1 MNNDIDSFINYLLN
15 TKKYSSHTAAA
26 YRSDIADFMKFY
38 VGYCGNSCQ
47 RQDLERIDS
56 LTLRAWLADRARR
69 KLGAKS
75 TSRALSSLRGF
86 YKFLGREFGVKN
98 TAIGL
103 ISSPKVP
110 RKLSKAIEATDVS
123 SMSDAIHDMDE
134 EPWLAARD
142 WALVV
147 LIFGSGLRISEALS
161 LTITDID
168 GRPEVLRILGKG
180 SKERLVPVLPVVWN
194 AIDKYLELCPFQGQ
208 GNLFKSVRGLPMT
221 PRMAQ
226 KQVEKIRNILQLPD
240 YVTPH
245 ALRHTF
251 ATALLAQGV
260 DLRSL
265 QELLGHSSLST
276 TQLYTKV
283 DMSQISAIYNSAHPR
298 AKK

>member
-1 MNNDIDSFINYLLN
+1 MNNEIDSFVNYLLN
-15 TKKYSSHTAAA
+15 TKKYSANTASA
-26 YRSDIADFMKFY
+26 YQLDLIDFTKFY
-38 VGYCGNSCQ
+38 SNYCGNSCQ
-47 RQDLERIDS
+47 CKDLERLDS

-69 KLGAKS
+69 GLGAKS

-86 YKFLGREFGVKN
+86 YKFLGREFGIKN

-110 RKLSKAIEATDVS
+110 RKLSKAIEAADVNG
-123 SMSDAIHDMDE
+123 MSDAIHDMDE
-134 EPWLAARD
+134 APWIGARD

-147 LIFGSGLRISEALS
+147 LIFGCGLRISEALS
-161 LTITDID
+161 LTINNID

-180 SKERLVPVLPVVWN
+180 SKERLIPVLPAVWD
-194 AIDKYLELCPFQGQ
+194 AIDKYLEFCPFSKQ

-265 QELLGHSSLST
+265 QELLGHASLST

-283 DMSQISAIYNSAHPR
+283 DMSQISAIYNNAHPM